1 MKKSSLKL
9 GVVCGAV
16 VLASMGFSETYAVCM
31 GINKYPVPV
40 DKNGSP
46 FKDEKGNLVSA
57 NLNGAVNDAVAMREL
72 LVGKYSVKTENVKFL
87 TDADANAAGFLD
99 AVRWLIKNAKA
110 GDNIV
115 FSYSGHGSQ
124 IPDKTQPS
132 GKASVIVL
140 SDNKL
145 VTGNFFKEVSASMK
159 KAGINATFVFDSCF
173 AGAMN
178 RDPKM
183 ADYIQV
189 KTKSLKSDDIYM
201 KKAKLIAKTDLSG
214 ILQSAKALPA
224 KQDLKGEIAF
234 LFASKD
240 DETSSDLT
248 FKDQTK
254 PPRGLFTLLITS
266 ILGNLPKAPLNE
278 LVDAIKAAVKENG
291 FKQTPNSEFSSEE
304 RGKAPLV
311 TGG

>member
-1 MKKSSLKL
+1 MKTN
-9 GVVCGAV
+9 GFRFAVICGA
-16 VLASMGFSETYAVCM
+16 LALAAVGFSDTYAVCM

-57 NLNGAVNDAVAMREL
+57 NLNGAVNDASAMREL

-87 TDADANAAGFLD
+87 ADADANAAGFLE
-99 AVRWLIKNAKA
+99 AVKWLITNAKA
-110 GDNIV
+110 GDNVV
-115 FSYSGHGSQ
+115 FTYSGHGSQ
-124 IPDKTQPS
+124 IPDKAQPS

-178 RDPKM
+178 REPKI
-183 ADYIQV
+183 AEYSRV
-189 KTKSLKSDDIYM
+189 KTKALDPKGIYM
-201 KKAKLIAKTDLSG
+201 QKAKLIAKTDLGG

-224 KQDLKGEIAF
+224 KQDAKGEIAF
-234 LFASKD
+234 LFASQD
-240 DETSSDLT
+240 NETSSDLT
-248 FKDQTK
+248 FKDETK
-254 PPRGLFTLLITS
+254 PARGLFTLLITL
-266 ILGNLPKAPLNE
+266 ILADQPKVALNE
-278 LVDAIKAAVKENG
+278 LVTAIKTIVKEKG
-291 FKQTPNSEFSSEE
+291 FKQTPMSEFSSEE
-304 RGKAPLV
+304 RAKAPLV
-311 TGG
+311 IGG